1 MENVLKQIE
10 QSYSSFSKSQKKI
23 ADYIINQYDKA
34 AYITAAKLGKE
45 VDVSESTVVRFAVA
59 LGYDGFPE
67 LQAALREIIKTK
79 LTSLQRFE
87 ILSEKMDNED
97 VLSKIMSGDISKLK
111 TTMENLSKEDFAG
124 SVEAVLKAKTI
135 YILGVRSASSLA
147 SFMGFYFNLLFENV
161 KIVQTTSIS
170 EVFEQILR
178 VGSDDVVIGIS
189 FPRYSRRTVKAL
201 EYAKS
206 RGAAVVAITDT
217 AKSPIVPFSNFKLYA
232 KNDTASFV
240 DSLVAPMSIINA
252 LIVALGMR
260 KKEETSMIFNALE
273 GIWDEYDVYNKEHSD
288 E

>member
-1 MENVLKQIE
+1 MDNVLKQIE
-10 QSYSSFSKSQKKI
+10 ESYSSFSKGQKKI
-23 ADYIINQYDKA
+23 ADYVTTQYDKA

-59 LGYDGFPE
+59 LGYEGFPE
-67 LQAALREIIKTK
+67 LQSALREIIKNK

-87 ILSEKMDNED
+87 IVSDKMDNED
-97 VLSKIMSGDISKLK
+97 ILSKIMSADISKLK
-111 TTMENLSKEDFAG
+111 TTMENVDKKAFAG
-124 SVEAVLKAKTI
+124 AVDTILKAKTI
-135 YILGVRSASSLA
+135 YILGVRSASALA

-178 VGSDDVVIGIS
+178 VNSNDVVIGIT

-201 EYAKS
+201 EYAKNRNAS
-206 RGAAVVAITDT
+206 VVSITDT
-217 AKSPIVPFSNFKLYA
+217 CKSPIVAYSDFNLYA

-260 KKEETSMIFNALE
+260 KKEETSMIFNELE
-273 GIWDEYDVYNKEHSD
+273 QLWDEYDVYNKEHND

>member
-1 MENVLKQIE
+1 MDNVLKQIE
-10 QSYSSFSKSQKKI
+10 ESYSSFSKGQKKI
-23 ADYIINQYDKA
+23 ADYVTTQYDKA

-59 LGYDGFPE
+59 LGYEGFPE
-67 LQAALREIIKTK
+67 LQSALREIIKNK

-87 ILSEKMDNED
+87 IVSDKMDNED
-97 VLSKIMSGDISKLK
+97 ILSKIMSADISKLK
-111 TTMENLSKEDFAG
+111 TTMENVDKKAFAG
-124 SVEAVLKAKTI
+124 AVDTILKAKTI
-135 YILGVRSASSLA
+135 YILGVRSASALA

-178 VGSDDVVIGIS
+178 VSSNDVVIGIT

-201 EYAKS
+201 EYAKNRNAS
-206 RGAAVVAITDT
+206 VVSITDT
-217 AKSPIVPFSNFKLYA
+217 CKSPIVAYSDFNLYA

-260 KKEETSMIFNALE
+260 KKEETSMIFNELE
-273 GIWDEYDVYNKEHSD
+273 QLWDEYDVYNKEHND

>member
-10 QSYSSFSKSQKKI
+10 KSYSSFSKGQKKI
-23 ADYIINQYDKA
+23 ADYVTSQYDKA
-34 AYITAAKLGKE
+34 AYITAAKLGRE
-45 VDVSESTVVRFAVA
+45 VDVSESTVVRFATV
-59 LGYDGFPE
+59 LGYEGFPE
-67 LQAALREIIKTK
+67 LQAALREIIKNK

-87 ILSEKMDNED
+87 IVSDKMDNED
-97 VLSKIMSGDISKLK
+97 ILSKIMSGDISKLK
-111 TTMENLSKEDFAG
+111 TTMENVDKKAFAE
-124 SVEAVLKAKTI
+124 SVEAILKAKTI
-135 YILGVRSASSLA
+135 YVLGVRSASSLA
-147 SFMGFYFNLLFENV
+147 AFMGFYFNLMFENV

-178 VGSDDVVIGIS
+178 VSKDDVVIGIS

-201 EYAKS
+201 EYAKNNHAS
-206 RGAAVVAITDT
+206 IIAITDT
-217 AKSPIVPFSNFKLYA
+217 CESPIVAYSDYNLYA

-260 KKEETSMIFNALE
+260 KKEETSMVFNKLE
-273 GIWDEYDVYNKEHSD
+273 EIWDEYDVYNKEHND

>member
-1 MENVLKQIE
+1 MKNVLKQIE
-10 QSYSSFSKSQKKI
+10 QFYSSFSKGQKKI

-45 VDVSESTVVRFAVA
+45 VDVSESTVVRFAVT
-59 LGYDGFPE
+59 LGYEGFPE
-67 LQAALREIIKTK
+67 LQSALREIIKTK
-79 LTSLQRFE
+79 LTALQRFE
-87 ILSEKMDNED
+87 ILSDKMNNED
-97 VLSKIMSGDISKLK
+97 VLTKIMSGDISKLK
-111 TTMENLSKEDFAG
+111 VTMENLNRDDFDG
-124 SVEAVLKAKTI
+124 SVDAILKAKTI

-147 SFMGFYFNLLFENV
+147 SFMGFYFNLLFDNV

-178 VGSDDVVIGIS
+178 VGENDVVIGIT

-206 RGAAVVAITDT
+206 RNAAVVAITDT
-217 AKSPIVPFSNFKLYA
+217 SKSPIVPYSDYKLYA

-252 LIVALGMR
+252 LIAALGMQ
-260 KKEETSMIFNALE
+260 KKEETSTIFNKLE
-273 GIWDEYDVYNKEHSD
+273 KIWEQYDVYNKEHSD